1 MSEGSN
7 SFSLKEENSKLL
19 LIQIYITY
27 ISLHLIYC

>member
-19 LIQIYITY
+19 LIQIHFFE
-27 ISLHLIYC
+27 LLIYHYT